1 MEQFKPVSES
11 ELLSISG
18 VGHRKLEVYGA
29 EFIAEIL
36 DFIGHKVKKP
46 KKNQTH
52 LVTYKLYKQG
62 LSIDEIS
69 EQRQLKLPTIYS
81 HIAKL
86 YGDGKAINIYDFI
99 SKNDVEAIHQAK
111 IELND
116 SNSLKEYYEFYN
128 EQMDYFKIR
137 LALSVIE
144 KEAL

>member
-1 MEQFKPVSES
+1 MHTLIK
-11 ELLSISG
+11 I
-18 VGHRKLEVYGA
+18 H
-29 EFIAEIL
+29 
-36 DFIGHKVKKP
+36 
-46 KKNQTH
+46 
-52 LVTYKLYKQG
+52 
-62 LSIDEIS
+62 
-69 EQRQLKLPTIYS
+69 
-81 HIAKL
+81 
-86 YGDGKAINIYDFI
+86 GKAINIYDFI

>member
-1 MEQFKPVSES
+1 
-11 ELLSISG
+11 
-18 VGHRKLEVYGA
+18 
-29 EFIAEIL
+29 
-36 DFIGHKVKKP
+36 
-46 KKNQTH
+46 
-52 LVTYKLYKQG
+52 
-62 LSIDEIS
+62 
-69 EQRQLKLPTIYS
+69 LKLPTIYS